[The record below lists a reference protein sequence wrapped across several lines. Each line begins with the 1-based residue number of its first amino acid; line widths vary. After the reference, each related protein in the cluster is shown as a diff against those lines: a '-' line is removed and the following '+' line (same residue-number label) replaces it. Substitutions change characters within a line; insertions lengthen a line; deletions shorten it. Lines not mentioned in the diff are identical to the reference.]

1 MSIDH
6 HSTMDAF
13 TFVPALKAPYIIH
26 KKLQASWKRSIY
38 MSGFFPQINI
48 TTQEVNA
55 FHDKD
60 ILP

>member
-1 MSIDH
+1 
-6 HSTMDAF
+6 MDAF